1 MKIGILGY
9 GKMGKAVER
18 LAQDLGHETSVG
30 LDSTVDVII
39 DFTEPNAV
47 KETARALSKTQTPW
61 VLGTTGWKKE
71 EVLKIVQENE
81 IPLLCGPNFSLG
93 MAFFSRLAK
102 MAGALTGD
110 FYDKTGIDI
119 HHAEKKDAPSG
130 TALKLMEEVPGL
142 TFESIRSGHH
152 VGIHQVI
159 FDSQEDTIEITHRA
173 KSRDGFAKG
182 AILGAEWLI
191 EKKGIYTF
199 DDFFEE
205 RFSWHFQEPLQL

>member
-18 LAQDLGHETSVG
+18 LSQDLGHETSVG

-81 IPLLCGPNFSLG
+81 IPLLYGPNFSLG